1 MTLEQFF
8 HAHPRAAVA
17 FSGGT
22 DSAFLLW
29 AAKTYGC
36 DVHAY
41 YMKTAFQPAFELA
54 DARRLAGE
62 LDIPMTVIETD
73 ILAVPGA
80 AANGRTAATT
90 ASGSCFPRSGSAPAA
105 MGTRSC
111 WTAPTPR
118 TTRGTGPV
126 CRRCVNWRS
135 VPPCGVRPD
144 QGRSAAPVQ
153 GGRAVYLGKTRLR
166 LSGHPH
172 PHRDPHHSGG
182 PGAGGARGGR
192 PFPPGVCRFPGA
204 PAGGRRAHP
213 GDGGADGAGPGKM
226 GGNFGATQTGFYGR
240 PAGSNAAAGVPMR
253 REPDGQ

>member
-80 AANGRTAATT
+80 AANGPDRCYHCKRQLFSALWQRARRDGHTLLLDGTN
-90 ASGSCFPRSGSAPAA
+90 ASDDEGDPPA
-105 MGTRSC
+105 
-111 WTAPTPR
+111 
-118 TTRGTGPV
+118 
-126 CRRCVNWRS
+126 
-135 VPPCGVRPD
+135 GVRPD

-166 LSGHPH
+166 VPGHPH